1 MKKVEKNT
9 NVNILYLTTDCNFDC
24 SYCYENLKNKVK
36 RKMSRAEIM
45 GAIDNAI
52 KSEPADKQTL
62 FVLFGGE
69 ATLAWDE
76 AKFAM
81 NYAMS
86 KKKNVTFN
94 LETNGYRFKSSKF
107 IADYINTPAYRAKKL
122 TLDISFD
129 GIGNEERKLKS
140 GKSVTKDLLTIF
152 KNLRILK
159 IPFRVRYT
167 VHPKNVNFLVQDFE
181 AIDKTIHPGRIIVSI
196 AYELLQD
203 GDEKKI
209 EESKNIILKKFSHHE
224 ITASICNWVC
234 ECCDGCTCMKEFN
247 SYYSYEGN
255 INKIRFTESSGKFNH
270 FKEK

>member
-24 SYCYENLKNKVK
+24 SYCYEHLENKVK
-36 RKMSRAEIM
+36 KKMTRPEIM
-45 GAIDNAI
+45 EAVDDII
-52 KSEPADKQTL
+52 KSEPKDVQTL

-86 KKKNVTFN
+86 KKENVTFN

-107 IADYINTPAYRAKKL
+107 IADYVNTLAYRAKKL

-129 GIGNEERKLKS
+129 GVGNEERKLKS

-152 KNLRILK
+152 RNLNTLK

-167 VHPKNVNFLVQDFE
+167 VHNKNIDFLVQDFE
-181 AIDKTIHPGRIIVSI
+181 AIEKTIRPARIIVSI
-196 AYELLQD
+196 VHAALEGD
-203 GDEKKI
+203 GQRKLERA
-209 EESKNIILKKFSHHE
+209 KNIIIKKFLNHD
-224 ITASICNWVC
+224 INVPICSWVC
-234 ECCDGCTCMKEFN
+234 EYCDGCTCKKEFN
-247 SYYSYEGN
+247 SYYSDDGN
-255 INKIRFTESSGKFNH
+255 INKIRFNESSGKFNH

>member
-24 SYCYENLKNKVK
+24 SYCYEHLENKVK
-36 RKMSRAEIM
+36 KKMTRPEIM
-45 GAIDNAI
+45 KAVDDII
-52 KSEPADKQTL
+52 KSEPKDKQTL

-81 NYAMS
+81 DYAMS

-107 IADYINTPAYRAKKL
+107 IADYVNTAAFRSGKL

-129 GIGNEERKLKS
+129 GVGNEERKLKS

-152 KNLRILK
+152 RNLNTLK

-167 VHPKNVNFLVQDFE
+167 VHNKNIDFLIQDFE
-181 AIDKTIHPGRIIVSI
+181 AIEKTFHPGRIIVSI
-196 AYELLQD
+196 AHGTLGD
-203 GDEKKI
+203 DDEKKLK
-209 EESKNIILKKFSHHE
+209 ESKNIIIKNFLNKTIK
-224 ITASICNWVC
+224 TPICDWAC
-234 ECCDGCTCMKEFN
+234 EYCSECTCKKEFN
-247 SYYSYEGN
+247 SYYNDEGN
-255 INKIRFTESSGKFNH
+255 INKIRFTEPSGKFNH